1 MGTFL
6 KSTSLMEAKSPFKFL
21 DAYTANDTDIF
32 VGREVEEKK
41 LFQQL
46 RNTTLNL
53 LYGMSGT
60 GKTSLAQCGLAK
72 FYDGADWH
80 PFYIRRGNNINK
92 SLLKALKDTL
102 IDVEDSAILDAYT
115 LPELV
120 YQVFI
125 TFSRPVYLIFDQFEE
140 LFTITSDNKEERE
153 SFFKTIQELQKQN
166 LPCKIIIIIR
176 EEFLGELYEYEKF
189 VPNLFDFRLRIEP
202 MTVTNLQK
210 VTTRTLES
218 FDVKVSNANLID
230 TITQNL
236 LDGKISSQ
244 LAFLQVYLDRLWQE
258 AEHDNQQVTI
268 SDTTVSKVGKIEAV
282 LEKFLDNQLASIADK
297 NDEKQKQLRL
307 LLDKFVTEDG
317 TKRPIAED
325 KLTAFEKTLVK
336 QLESVRII
344 RKNEIYY
351 ELAHDTLAVIIN
363 NKRDAEQR
371 LIKSLVQN
379 LQTSYFFYK
388 KEKGS
393 LLSEQSVALY
403 DRFKNA
409 IDDTLSHSEEKTALF
424 LFIENSRKEN
434 AKEKEE
440 LEKKNKRLRNLL
452 AGVIVLIGII
462 VAVFVIAYRLVDE
475 EKNNA
480 DKAKNNAENSLKKY
494 NQTRA
499 GQLLIDAQTFLESKD
514 TVLAKGKIRE
524 AYTLDTNSVLKSKL
538 KWLLTSK

>member
-1 MGTFL
+1 
-6 KSTSLMEAKSPFKFL
+6 
-21 DAYTANDTDIF
+21 
-32 VGREVEEKK
+32 
-41 LFQQL
+41 
-46 RNTTLNL
+46 
-53 LYGMSGT
+53 
-60 GKTSLAQCGLAK
+60 
-72 FYDGADWH
+72 
-80 PFYIRRGNNINK
+80 
-92 SLLKALKDTL
+92 
-102 IDVEDSAILDAYT
+102 
-115 LPELV
+115 
-120 YQVFI
+120 
-125 TFSRPVYLIFDQFEE
+125 
-140 LFTITSDNKEERE
+140 
-153 SFFKTIQELQKQN
+153 
-166 LPCKIIIIIR
+166 
-176 EEFLGELYEYEKF
+176 
-189 VPNLFDFRLRIEP
+189 
-202 MTVTNLQK
+202 
-210 VTTRTLES
+210 
-218 FDVKVSNANLID
+218 
-230 TITQNL
+230 
-236 LDGKISSQ
+236 
-244 LAFLQVYLDRLWQE
+244 
-258 AEHDNQQVTI
+258 
-268 SDTTVSKVGKIEAV
+268 
-282 LEKFLDNQLASIADK
+282 
-297 NDEKQKQLRL
+297 
-307 LLDKFVTEDG
+307 
-317 TKRPIAED
+317 KRPIAED

-336 QLESVRII
+336 QVESVRII

-434 AKEKEE
+434 TKEKEE

-499 GQLLIDAQTFLESKD
+499 GQLLIDAQTFLESND
-514 TVLAKGKIRE
+514 TVLAKGKIRQ
-524 AYTLDTNSVLKSKL
+524 AYTLDTNSVSKSKL

>member
-1 MGTFL
+1 
-6 KSTSLMEAKSPFKFL
+6 MEAKSPFKFL

-32 VGREVEEKK
+32 VGREIEEKK

-80 PFYIRRGNNINK
+80 PFYIRRGNNINE

-102 IDVEDSAILDAYT
+102 IDIEDAAILDAYK

-140 LFTITSDNKEERE
+140 LFTIASNNKEERE

-202 MTVTNLQK
+202 MTVAKLKQ
-210 VTTRTLES
+210 VTTHTLDS
-218 FDVKVSNANLID
+218 FDVKVSQDNLID

-258 AEHDNQQVTI
+258 AEYDNQQVTI
-268 SDTTVSKVGKIEAV
+268 SDATVSKVGKIEAV
-282 LEKFLDNQLASIADK
+282 LERFLDNQLASIADK

-307 LLDKFVTEDG
+307 LLDRFVTEDG

-325 KLTAFEKTLVK
+325 KLTAFEKTLVQ

-388 KEKGS
+388 KENGGF
-393 LLSEQSVALY
+393 LSEQSVALY

-409 IDDTLSHSEEKTALF
+409 IDDTLSHSEEKTAVF

-440 LEKKNKRLRNLL
+440 LEKKNKRLRSLL
-452 AGVIVLIGII
+452 TGVIVLGLFMLGLFI
-462 VAVFVIAYRLVDE
+462 FAYNQYYKAEKARL
-475 EKNNA
+475 NA
-480 DKAKNNAENSLKKY
+480 QANLDKY
-494 NQTRA
+494 NKARA
-499 GQLLIDAQTFLESKD
+499 IQLLIDAQTFLESKD

-524 AYTLDTNSVLKSKL
+524 AYTLDTNSVLKNKL